1 MVVKVIEKIL
11 ILTIILLFLPIAFAQ
26 NITITNS
33 TTNSI
38 SLPFI
43 GEITIMGGIV
53 GLVLFF
59 MGYMIGSGIKSGIKF
74 AIILFLFVLALY
86 LMGVISKEV
95 IIRISDTIQALK
107 PLVESFEKGFGM
119 GGGALN
125 FQILMFFGGLIV
137 GLWRG

>member
-1 MVVKVIEKIL
+1 MVVKMIEKIL
-11 ILTIILLFLPIAFAQ
+11 ILITILLFLPIAFAQ
-26 NITITNS
+26 NITVNS

-38 SLPFI
+38 SLPFV

-95 IIRISDTIQALK
+95 IVRISDTIQALK
-107 PLVESFEKGFGM
+107 PFVGGFEKGFGM
-119 GGGALN
+119 GGGAFN
-125 FQILMFFGGLIV
+125 FQILMFFAGLMM

>member
-1 MVVKVIEKIL
+1 VIEKIL
-11 ILTIILLFLPIAFAQ
+11 ILILILLFLPIAFAQ
-26 NITITNS
+26 NITTTNS
-33 TTNSI
+33 TANSI

-86 LMGVISKEV
+86 LMGIISKEV

-107 PLVESFEKGFGM
+107 PLAGSFEKGFGM
-119 GGGALN
+119 GEGGFN